1 MRIVII
7 GGGQGGAAIL
17 RTLHNLSSVTIE
29 GIVDINEQAPGIL
42 LAKELGVFHTN
53 QIENMLRRE
62 IDMII
67 EATGVPAVV
76 KQIETYNIHNANIV
90 TSEVANLMMILV
102 DQQEELTKRLE
113 NQLKEIKSI
122 SDVTI
127 QSVEKMRTSIKDTT
141 NLSNNLNEF
150 AVTTMEHVK
159 ETDHI
164 IGFISKIT
172 QQTNILG
179 LNASIE
185 AARAGEH
192 GRGFAV
198 VAKEVQKLAN
208 NSQEFTQ
215 KIAEILG
222 RIKEEVFTVTSE
234 IEALNNLTEDQK
246 RVGEDLELAM
256 SRLVKNIE
264 Q

>member
-1 MRIVII
+1 MRIVIV
-7 GGGQGGAAIL
+7 GGGQGGSAIL
-17 RTLHNLSSVTIE
+17 RTLHNIGQVDIV
-29 GIVDINEQAPGIL
+29 GIVDINDQAPGII
-42 LAKELGVFHTN
+42 LAEELGILHTN
-53 QIENMLRRE
+53 QLEIMLQHK
-62 IDMII
+62 IDLII
-67 EATGVPAVV
+67 EATGVPAVE
-76 KQIETYNIHNANIV
+76 KQIEVYNIHKAKVV

-102 DQQEELTKRLE
+102 DQQEKLNKKLE
-113 NQLKEIKSI
+113 HQLNEIKDI
-122 SDVTI
+122 GDVTI
-127 QSVEKMRTSIKDTT
+127 QSVDKMKDSIRRTS
-141 NLSNNLNEF
+141 NLSENLNEF
-150 AVTTMEHVK
+150 AVTTMNHVR
-159 ETDHI
+159 ETDQI

-215 KIAEILG
+215 KIGEILG
-222 RIKEEVFTVTSE
+222 RIKDEVFLVTKE
-234 IEALNNLTEDQK
+234 IESLNNLTGEQVK
-246 RVGEDLELAM
+246 VGEDLESAM
-256 SRLVKNIE
+256 KRLIKNIE

>member
-1 MRIVII
+1 MRIVVV
-7 GGGQGGAAIL
+7 GGGQGGTAIL
-17 RTLHNLSSVTIE
+17 RALHALGSVTIV
-29 GIVDINEQAPGIL
+29 GIVDINDQAPGII
-42 LAKELGVFHTN
+42 LARELGIFHTD
-53 QIENMLRRE
+53 QLENILKRE
-62 IDMII
+62 IDLII
-67 EATGVPAVV
+67 EATGVAAVE
-76 KQIETYNIHNANIV
+76 KKIETYNIHNAKIV

-102 DQQEELTKRLE
+102 DQQEALTKKLGHQLE
-113 NQLKEIKSI
+113 EIKSI

-127 QSVEKMRTSIKDTT
+127 QSVEKMKESIKNTT
-141 NLSNNLNEF
+141 SLSHSLNDF

-159 ETDHI
+159 ETDQI

-208 NSQEFTQ
+208 NSHEFTQ
-215 KIAEILG
+215 KIADILG
-222 RIKEEVFTVTSE
+222 RIKNEVFTVTNE
-234 IEALNNLTEDQK
+234 IEALNNLAAEQQK
-246 RVGEDLELAM
+246 VGEGLEIAM
-256 SRLVKNIE
+256 TRLVKNI
-264 Q
+264 

>member
-17 RTLHNLSSVTIE
+17 RTLNNLSSVTID

-42 LAKELGVFHTN
+42 LAKELGIYHTN
-53 QIENMLRRE
+53 QIEDMLQQK

-67 EATGVPAVV
+67 EATGVPAVL
-76 KQIETYNIHNANIV
+76 KQIETHNIHNANIV
-90 TSEVANLMMILV
+90 TSQVANLMMILV

-113 NQLKEIKSI
+113 IQLEEIKSI

-127 QSVEKMRTSIKDTT
+127 QSVDKMKASIKDTT
-141 NLSNNLNEF
+141 SLSNNLNEF

-222 RIKEEVFTVTSE
+222 RIKEEVFTVTNE
-234 IEALNNLTEDQK
+234 IEVLNNLAEDQK
-246 RVGEDLELAM
+246 KVGEDLELAM
-256 SRLVKNIE
+256 NRLVKNIE

>member
-29 GIVDINEQAPGIL
+29 GIVDINEQAPGIQ
-42 LAKELGVFHTN
+42 LAKELGIFHSN
-53 QIENMLRRE
+53 QIEKMLNRE
-62 IDMII
+62 VDLII
-67 EATGVPAVV
+67 EVTGVPAVIQ
-76 KQIETYNIHNANIV
+76 QIETYNIHKAKIV
-90 TSEVANLMMILV
+90 SSEVANLMMILV
-102 DQQEELTKRLE
+102 DQQEELTKKLE
-113 NQLKEIKSI
+113 HQLNEIKSVG
-122 SDVTI
+122 DVTI
-127 QSVEKMRTSIKDTT
+127 QSVNKMKASIGETTS
-141 NLSNNLNEF
+141 LSNSLNAF

-208 NSQEFTQ
+208 NSNEFTE

-222 RIKEEVFTVTSE
+222 RIKDEVFTVTKE

-246 RVGEDLELAM
+246 KVGEDLEQAM
-256 SRLVKNIE
+256 IRLVNNIE
-264 Q
+264 K

>member
-1 MRIVII
+1 MRIVIV
-7 GGGQGGAAIL
+7 GGGQGGTAIL
-17 RTLHNLSSVTIE
+17 RTLHALSSVTVV
-29 GIVDINEQAPGIL
+29 GIVDINPQAPGIV
-42 LAKELGVFHTN
+42 LAKELGIFHTD
-53 QIENMLRRE
+53 QLENILKRE

-67 EATGVPAVV
+67 EATGVSAVQR
-76 KQIETYNIHNANIV
+76 QIETYNIYKANVV

-102 DQQEELTKRLE
+102 EQQEELSK
-113 NQLKEIKSI
+113 QLGHQLNEIKNI
-122 SDVTI
+122 SDVTV
-127 QSVEKMRTSIKDTT
+127 QSVEKMKESIKNTT
-141 NLSNNLNEF
+141 TLSNSLNEF
-150 AVTTMEHVK
+150 AVTTMDHVK
-159 ETDHI
+159 ETDQI

-198 VAKEVQKLAN
+198 VANEVQKLAN
-208 NSQEFTQ
+208 NSHEFTQ

-222 RIKEEVFTVTSE
+222 RIKDEVFTVTKE
-234 IEALNNLTEDQK
+234 IETLNDLAEEQK
-246 RVGEDLELAM
+246 RIGEDLEIAMDRLA
-256 SRLVKNIE
+256 KNIE